1 VVAVVEDFP
10 EAELMWLEA
19 KEVLRG
25 GESELYPDM
34 TPEHAVAIRMMGL
47 EQLRESLKTIKK
59 EGEVD

>member
-1 VVAVVEDFP
+1 MAEDFP
-10 EAELMWLEA
+10 EAELIWLEA

-25 GESELYPDM
+25 GESTLYPDM
-34 TPEHAVAIRMMGL
+34 TPEHARAIRMMGL